1 MEITFTDIKMHK
13 KYLESSFPK
22 RFYVQS
28 ASITSEGNLLALCI
42 AKWGN
47 SILLD
52 YRQQYQNMV

>member
-28 ASITSEGNLLALCI
+28 ASITSDGNLLAL
-42 AKWGN
+42 
-47 SILLD
+47 
-52 YRQQYQNMV
+52 